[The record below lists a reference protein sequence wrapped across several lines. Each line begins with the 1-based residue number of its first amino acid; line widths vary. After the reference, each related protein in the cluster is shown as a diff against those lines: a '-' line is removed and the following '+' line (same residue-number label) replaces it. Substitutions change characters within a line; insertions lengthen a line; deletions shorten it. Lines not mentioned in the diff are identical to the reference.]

1 MTVKQKI
8 LWMVIGGV
16 LAAVLIC
23 SSCAPLFV
31 LAAALG
37 GTEMSPSIAAGPA
50 VGIVRVEGVI
60 ISGSPPTSPFGS
72 QGGAAYSGAVVNHL
86 RRAEADPDVKAVVMR
101 VVSPGGSVV
110 ASDEIHQQMVA
121 MSKPVVVSMGE
132 MAASGGYYVSAPA
145 DEIYANPSTL
155 TGSIGVIGQ
164 FLDLSELFEEYGI
177 AATIIKSG
185 TYKDEGSFFRPMTD
199 EEKIIWQD
207 MIDEIYEGFVRVVV
221 DGREMPIDEV
231 KTLADGRVYTGQ
243 QAKELGL
250 VDELGNLPDVI
261 ERAAEL
267 GGIEGEPRIVE
278 YYEPLDLFE
287 SLFSLMRPA
296 DPMADVFS
304 LLERSQGPVLQYL
317 YVGP

>member
-1 MTVKQKI
+1 MKQKI

-16 LAAVLIC
+16 LAVALIC
-23 SSCAPLFV
+23 GSCAPLFL

-60 ISGSPPTSPFGS
+60 ISGRPPASPFGS
-72 QGGAAYSGAVVNHL
+72 KAGAAYSGAVVDHL

-145 DEIYANPSTL
+145 SEIYANQSTL
-155 TGSIGVIGQ
+155 TGSIGVISQ
-164 FLDLSELFEEYGI
+164 FLDLSGLFEEYGI
-177 AATIIKSG
+177 AATVIKSG
-185 TYKDEGSFFRPMTD
+185 AYKDEGSFFRPMTD
-199 EEKIIWQD
+199 EEKIIWQSI
-207 MIDEIYEGFVRVVV
+207 IDEVYEEFVRVVA
-221 DGREMPIDEV
+221 DGREMSIDEV

-267 GGIEGEPRIVE
+267 GGIEGEPRVIE
-278 YYEPLDLFE
+278 YYEPLDLLE
-287 SLFSLMRPA
+287 SMFSLMHPA
-296 DPMADVFS
+296 DPLAGVLS
-304 LLERSQGPVLQYL
+304 LLDRSQGPVLQYL

>member
-8 LWMVIGGV
+8 LWMVIGAV
-16 LAAVLIC
+16 LAGVLIC
-23 SSCAPLFV
+23 SSCAPWFV
-31 LAAALG
+31 LAAAVG
-37 GTEMSPSIAAGPA
+37 GTEMSPSISAGPA
-50 VGIVRVEGVI
+50 VGIVRVEGII
-60 ISGSPPTSPFGS
+60 ISGSPPANPFGA
-72 QGGAAYSGAVVNHL
+72 QAGGAYSGAIVDHL
-86 RRAEADPDVKAVVMR
+86 RRAESDPDVKAVVMR

-110 ASDEIHQQMVA
+110 ASDEIHEQMVA

-145 DEIYANPSTL
+145 SEIYANQGTL
-155 TGSIGVIGQ
+155 TGSIGVISQ
-164 FLDLSELFEEYGI
+164 FFDLSGLFEEYGI

-185 TYKDEGSFFRPMTD
+185 TYKDGGSIFRPMTD
-199 EEKIIWQD
+199 EEEAMWQEI
-207 MIDEIYEGFVRVVV
+207 IDEVYEGFVGVVA
-221 DGREMPIDEV
+221 DGREMSIDEV

-261 ERAAEL
+261 ERAAQL
-267 GGIEGEPRIVE
+267 GGIDGEPRIVE

-287 SLFSLMRPA
+287 SLFTLMHPA
-296 DPMADVFS
+296 DPLAVVLG
-304 LLERSQGPVLQYL
+304 LLDGRQAPVLQYL

>member
-8 LWMVIGGV
+8 LWMVIGAV
-16 LAAVLIC
+16 LAGVLIC
-23 SSCAPLFV
+23 SSCAPWFV
-31 LAAALG
+31 LAAAVG

-60 ISGSPPTSPFGS
+60 ISGSPPANPFGS
-72 QGGAAYSGAVVNHL
+72 QAGAAYSGVVVDHL
-86 RRAEADPDVKAVVMR
+86 RRAEADPDVKSVVMR

-110 ASDEIHQQMVA
+110 ASDEIHQQMMA
-121 MSKPVVVSMGE
+121 MSKPIVVSMGE
-132 MAASGGYYVSAPA
+132 VAASGGYYVSAPA
-145 DEIYANPSTL
+145 SEIYANQSTL
-155 TGSIGVIGQ
+155 TGSIGVISQ
-164 FLDLSELFEEYGI
+164 FLDLSALFEEYGI
-177 AATIIKSG
+177 AATVIKSG
-185 TYKDEGSFFRPMTD
+185 THKDGGSIFRPMTD
-199 EEKIIWQD
+199 EEEAIWQD
-207 MIDEIYEGFVRVVV
+207 IIDEVYEGFVLVVA
-221 DGREMPIDEV
+221 DGRDMSIDEV
-231 KTLADGRVYTGQ
+231 KTLADGRVYTGE

-287 SLFSLMRPA
+287 SLFSLMGPA
-296 DPMADVFS
+296 DPLAEVFS
-304 LLERSQGPVLQYL
+304 LLDRSQGPVLQYL